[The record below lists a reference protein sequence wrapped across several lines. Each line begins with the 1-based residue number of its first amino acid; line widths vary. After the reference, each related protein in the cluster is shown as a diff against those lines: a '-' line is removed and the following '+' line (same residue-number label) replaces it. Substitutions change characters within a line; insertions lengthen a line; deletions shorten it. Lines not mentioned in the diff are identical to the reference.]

1 MMMETIPPGTILRAR
16 YRIERALG
24 SGGFGHVYQAIDT
37 NTGQQ
42 CAIKEY
48 MVTGSGGQAQLQHEA
63 RMLSV
68 LHHPNLPMFLDAFS
82 EHNHYYIVLS
92 YIDGNDLTDYIRHAR
107 QRNEPIPLQR
117 VMNWLIATCDAVQ
130 FLHSQQPPVIH
141 RDIKPDNIRITPD
154 GTVVLVDLGNAK
166 AIADGARTLFFA
178 RHQGTPGYAPPEQ
191 YPGGTG
197 TDARSD
203 VYALGGT
210 LYFALTTHE
219 PPSVSTRN
227 QALQQRLPDLPTL
240 QELLASNPPEH
251 GEDGNPARQFRLGV
265 SKPAKPVPRHL
276 RHLALL
282 GTLPPELLERLNN
295 TIKRAMALKPADR
308 YQSVADLARD
318 LRRVLEALP
327 VEAPATPAAAQQ
339 HRKDPH
345 GTEPDLPMLYEALQA
360 AKERAQ
366 QQVSEP
372 APEPPPVAPAS
383 TPARCSRCGAIPVR
397 QAVFCAQCGAP
408 LPPASGPND
417 RRQAPGTQK
426 NVSGQDFR
434 SAPRP
439 TPQVQV
445 PDSRARNRPTPP
457 AQLQQA
463 SMQAP
468 IRSSGPYSSQVSS
481 PKPPQFM
488 HTNTPPQT
496 QGAALSTRTPT
507 HGSPGLSSQHTPV
520 PGREQG
526 QAQVPRTPP
535 ATPSHASGFD
545 LRIGIIIAVV
555 VLIILLA
562 LLIVLFLTRGSGLV
576 PIPPEIG
583 DVCVSMTIRN

>member
-24 SGGFGHVYQAIDT
+24 SGGFGHVYQAIDI

-48 MVTGSGGQAQLQHEA
+48 LVSGSSGQAQLQHEA
-63 RMLSV
+63 RVLSV

-82 EHNHYYIVLS
+82 EHSHYYIVLS
-92 YIDGNDLTDYIRHAR
+92 YIDGSDLTDYIRHAR
-107 QRNEPIPLQR
+107 QRNEAIPLQR
-117 VMNWLIATCDAVQ
+117 VMSWIIATCDAVQ

-141 RDIKPDNIRITPD
+141 RDIKPDNIRITPG

-191 YPGGTG
+191 YPGGSG

-227 QALQQRLPDLPTL
+227 QALQQHLPDLPTL

-251 GEDGNPARQFRLGV
+251 SEDANPGRQFRLGV
-265 SKPAKPVPRHL
+265 SKPAKPAPRHL

-282 GTLPPELLERLNN
+282 GTLSPELLERLNN
-295 TIKRAMALKPADR
+295 IIKRAMALKPGER
-308 YQSVADLARD
+308 YQSVADLDRD
-318 LRRVLEALP
+318 LRRVLGALP
-327 VEAPATPAAAQQ
+327 VEAPAAPAAQP

-345 GTEPDLPMLYEALQA
+345 GTEPDLPMLYETLQA

-366 QQVSEP
+366 QQASEP
-372 APEPPPVAPAS
+372 VPAQPAPAPS
-383 TPARCSRCGAIPVR
+383 PSIRCPHCGATPVR

-408 LPPASGPND
+408 LTQVPGSDNRKPM
-417 RRQAPGTQK
+417 PGTQK
-426 NVSGQDFR
+426 NAPEQNFSAH

-439 TPQVQV
+439 TPQAQA
-445 PDSRARNRPTPP
+445 PDSRTRNRPTPP

-468 IRSSGPYSSQVSS
+468 IHSSGPYLSQANTR
-481 PKPPQFM
+481 KPPQFM
-488 HTNTPPQT
+488 HTNTPPQA
-496 QGAALSTRTPT
+496 QSAALSARTPP
-507 HGSPGLSSQHTPV
+507 HGPPELTSQHTPV
-520 PGREQG
+520 AGREQN
-526 QAQVPRTPP
+526 QAQVTHTPAAHP
-535 ATPSHASGFD
+535 AHTSGFD
-545 LRIGIIIAVV
+545 MRLGIIIAVV

-562 LLIVLFLTRGSGLV
+562 LLIGLFLMRGSGFSPL
-576 PIPPEIG
+576 PHQGYGLI
-583 DVCVSMTIRN
+583 THL

>member
-24 SGGFGHVYQAIDT
+24 SGGFGHVYQAIDI
-37 NTGQQ
+37 NTHQQ

-48 MVTGSGGQAQLQHEA
+48 LVSGSSGQAQLQHEA
-63 RMLSV
+63 RVLSV

-82 EHNHYYIVLS
+82 EHSHYYIVLS
-92 YIDGNDLTDYIRHAR
+92 YIDGSDLTDYIRHAR
-107 QRNEPIPLQR
+107 QRNEAIPLQR
-117 VMNWLIATCDAVQ
+117 VMSWIVATCDAVQ

-210 LYFALTTHE
+210 LYFVLTTHE

-251 GEDGNPARQFRLGV
+251 SEDANPVRQFRLGV
-265 SKPAKPVPRHL
+265 SKPAKPAPRHL

-282 GTLPPELLERLNN
+282 GTLPPELLDRLNN
-295 TIKRAMALKPADR
+295 IIKRAMALKPGDR
-308 YQSVADLARD
+308 YQSVADLDRD

-327 VEAPATPAAAQQ
+327 VEAPPAPAATQQ

-366 QQVSEP
+366 QQASEP
-372 APEPPPVAPAS
+372 APEPAIPAS
-383 TPARCSRCGAIPVR
+383 TPAIRCPRCGATPVR

-408 LPPASGPND
+408 LPPIPGPDD
-417 RRQAPGTQK
+417 RRQAPGAQK
-426 NVSGQDFR
+426 SASEPDF
-434 SAPRP
+434 SAHPAPRP
-439 TPQVQV
+439 TPQAPA
-445 PDSRARNRPTPP
+445 PDSRARNRPAPP
-457 AQLQQA
+457 AQIQQA

-468 IRSSGPYSSQVSS
+468 IHSSGPYLSQASIHKS
-481 PKPPQFM
+481 PQFM
-488 HTNTPPQT
+488 HTNTPPQA
-496 QGAALSTRTPT
+496 QRAALSARTPT
-507 HGSPGLSSQHTPV
+507 HGPPGLSPQHTPV
-520 PGREQG
+520 SAREQE

-545 LRIGIIIAVV
+545 MHIGIIIAVV

-562 LLIVLFLTRGSGLV
+562 LLIALFLTHSNGL
-576 PIPPEIG
+576 IPTLPQRYG
-583 DVCVSMTIRN
+583 MFT